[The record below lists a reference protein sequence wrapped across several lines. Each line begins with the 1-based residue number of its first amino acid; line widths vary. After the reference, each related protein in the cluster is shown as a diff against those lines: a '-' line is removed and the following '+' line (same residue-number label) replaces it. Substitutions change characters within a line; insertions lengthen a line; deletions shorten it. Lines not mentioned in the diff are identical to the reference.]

1 MTNDRWLRGVGVSP
15 GIVIG
20 PARLVLW
27 EIPTVTR
34 RVVTPDQV
42 AREIERL
49 HAATAAVREL
59 MEDLRDRTL
68 QRAGS
73 EEAKIFDAQIMMLED
88 QDFLGEVETLIQQ
101 NQLSAERAFEFKTLE
116 MRALWSQS
124 SSYKLRQRVADL
136 AGVQVPVLNHLVG
149 RSVTATLHD
158 PTGRP
163 AIVFTRELTPG
174 LTVQLEREQVAGFA
188 SVEGT
193 RTAHAAILARSL
205 GIPCVMGLAEGME
218 RIEDGME
225 VILDGAH
232 GLVVLDPTPEE
243 ITEAREWEG
252 YRRVLGAEMQQ
263 AVGEPAVTKDGVAVT
278 LRGNVDLP
286 EEVETTLQF
295 GAEGVGLLRTE
306 FMVLGR
312 TELPG
317 ELEEA
322 EFFSRVAKTFAG
334 HPVVIRSYDV
344 GGDKFPASFQSPPEA
359 NPFLGWRAIRVC
371 LDHPEIFRTQ
381 IRALLRARAHGDVK
395 LMLPMI
401 SQVEEVEEALEL
413 VRAEAAALKQEG
425 VEAADALPV
434 GAMIETP
441 AAALLAPQIAER
453 VEFLSIGTN
462 DLTQYTLA
470 IDRGNARLASRFT
483 PHHPAV
489 IQLLKLVVDAGNAAG
504 IETSVCGEMA
514 SDPLS
519 AFLLLGLGYRVLS
532 ISPPALPLARWLV
545 RQVDVSGA
553 EAAAEGALQAATTGE
568 VNAVLEAK
576 IAKHVDLN
584 LLQASRLPGV
594 NGSASF
600 QRS

>member
-15 GIVIG
+15 GIAIG

-27 EIPTVTR
+27 EIPAVTR

-42 AREIERL
+42 AGEVERL
-49 HAATAAVREL
+49 RQATAAVSEL
-59 MEDLRDRTL
+59 LEDLRERTL
-68 QRAGS
+68 QRAGT

-88 QDFLGEVETLIQQ
+88 RDFMGEVETLIQQ

-116 MRALWSQS
+116 MRALWAQS
-124 SSYKLRQRVADL
+124 SSYKLRQRVADITGL
-136 AGVQVPVLNHLVG
+136 QVRVLNQLVG
-149 RSVTATLHD
+149 RSELVPLHD

-205 GIPCVMGLAEGME
+205 GIPCVMGLVEGLQ

-232 GLVVLDPTPEE
+232 GLVVLEPKEE
-243 ITEAREWEG
+243 EVAEAREWEG
-252 YRRVLGAEMQQ
+252 YRRALGAEMEQV
-263 AVGEPAVTKDGVAVT
+263 VGEPAVTMDGVAVS

-286 EEVETTLQF
+286 EEVETTLHF

-322 EFFSRVAKTFAG
+322 EFFGRVAKTFAG
-334 HPVVIRSYDV
+334 HPVVVRSYDV

-371 LDHPEIFRTQ
+371 LDHPEILRTQ
-381 IRALLRARAHGDVK
+381 VRALLRARTHGDVK

-401 SQVEEVEEALEL
+401 SQVEEVERALEM
-413 VRAEAAALKQEG
+413 VQEEVAALKREG

-453 VEFLSIGTN
+453 VDFLSIGTN

-470 IDRGNARLASRFT
+470 IDRGNARLAGRFT

-489 IQLLKLVVDAGNAAG
+489 IQLLKLVVEAGDAAG

-519 AFLLLGLGYRVLS
+519 AFLLLGLGFRVLS
-532 ISPPALPLARWLV
+532 MSPPTLPLARWLV
-545 RQVDVSGA
+545 RQVEVKGA
-553 EAAAEGALQAATTGE
+553 RQAAQGAVHAATTGE
-568 VNAVLEAK
+568 VNAILEAR
-576 IAKHVDLN
+576 IGEYVDLN

-594 NGSASF
+594 NAQTSF
-600 QRS
+600 QGS